1 MYILVFMET
10 ECYCTSVRRATR
22 KLTALYDA
30 ALEPVGIN
38 IAQFG
43 LLRRLGR
50 SSPSPLS
57 IQELAERSEL
67 ERSTVA
73 RNVRVLERHGF
84 VELGGSVE
92 DRRASAIL
100 LSDEGLAALEQGDP
114 LWRSAQRQVEE
125 MLGKQTASKLR
136 SLLLSV

>member
-1 MYILVFMET
+1 VET
-10 ECYCTSVRRATR
+10 ECYCTSIRRATR
-22 KLTALYDA
+22 KITALYDA

-43 LLRRLGR
+43 LLRRLDR
-50 SSPSPLS
+50 SCASPVS

-73 RNVRVLERHGF
+73 RNVRVLEKHGF
-84 VELGGSVE
+84 VELGGSNE
-92 DRRASAIL
+92 DRRAATIL
-100 LSDEGLAALEQGDP
+100 LSDEGLSALEQGDP
-114 LWRSAQRQVEE
+114 LWENAQRQVEE
-125 MLGKQTASKLR
+125 ILGQQTASKLR

>member
-22 KLTALYDA
+22 KITALYDA

>member
-1 MYILVFMET
+1 MET